1 MSRDMFEAVLWVCE
15 WVVLTLLSHSKEKEA
30 TEGQGPVVL
39 NTVLS
44 CVMSKLWIFS
54 LVGILL

>member
-1 MSRDMFEAVLWVCE
+1 MFEAVLWVCE
-15 WVVLTLLSHSKEKEA
+15 WVVLTLLSHFKEKEA
-30 TEGQGPVVL
+30 TEGQGPMVL